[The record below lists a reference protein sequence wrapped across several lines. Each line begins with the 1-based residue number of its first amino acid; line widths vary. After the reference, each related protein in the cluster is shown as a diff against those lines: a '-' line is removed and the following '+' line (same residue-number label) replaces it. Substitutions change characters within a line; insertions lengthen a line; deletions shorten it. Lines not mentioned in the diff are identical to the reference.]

1 MKKNLLVALA
11 FAMMP
16 MMSWGQTVSQDDVV
30 TLDSRSRAFRQGE
43 VLVKFKTSA
52 RAQLRVKAD
61 GSFASSGMTGVDAV
75 LDKIGV
81 TDMEELMP
89 LTGMKRLPARAKAP
103 NGSEIKVAELSQ
115 LYRVK
120 FDATKNQNV
129 YAVVDQLKT
138 LADVEYAEPNY
149 LVYSLA
155 EGEGVEGFT
164 DPFVNLQWGPA
175 AINAT
180 KLWNKPTIS
189 DKRPVIAILDTGV
202 DITHPDLAGN
212 IWTNSAEQ
220 DGAEGEDDD
229 NNGFADDLHG
239 WDFVNQTGRMDDF
252 NGHGTHCAGIAAAVG
267 GNGKGIVGAN
277 PYALIM
283 PVTVMQSDGV
293 GDVATIIKGIDYA
306 AANGADVISM
316 SFGGYAYSLAEEQ
329 ALGRA
334 YATAVLVAAAGNDY
348 KCIYPGR
355 CEINK
360 SIDNGPMYP
369 AAFQF
374 VFGVEASVVG
384 GLPAP
389 FSNFDHDG
397 PLFSQFS
404 ESQLYNYELRAPGQG
419 IYSTYPDGKYKS
431 MSGTSMA
438 CPMAAGAISR
448 LLQVKEYPN
457 QEVLFGDLIHTRNGD
472 IDVLAAYNLTDA
484 DRKPELNIVTYE
496 LNDTEGGDG
505 DLRAD
510 AGETIALYP
519 TIKNSW
525 GQANNIKVWLTLG
538 ENEDETIVEFLDS
551 EHVDFGLNLS
561 SYAKAK
567 STNPI
572 RFKVN
577 DNCVDGRHIKLV
589 LHATCDNI
597 EGELIQDF
605 TITAENGVEIGG
617 VIAKD
622 DTLHAGVHYIVTTSI
637 GIPEGVTLTI
647 EPGSILKFKGNA
659 GISNAGTVIAN
670 GTPENRITFT
680 KADLD
685 DVEYSAFSMKL
696 TDVLNYIIVENFHI
710 KNNDSFTGKLSNAI
724 IRNCTF
730 ESWQVFSY
738 LRWDNSML
746 YNNVFESD
754 NGFAE
759 TINMV
764 NTNYIGN
771 TYKEMRLYTTFGL
784 HRALTLT
791 LPKGKNNIV
800 GNICDDKIIS
810 LYSNSSSVLL
820 LNVDGYLGTSSK
832 EIANKSIWDINDGIG
847 FSEFDLTNILTRP
860 NPEAPGI
867 VWKVVVNGYD
877 AQDEFEQLPPL
888 GVGKHKFEVYYS
900 KPVSK
905 DLTPTIAMGVRPPY
919 NSTSIAENG
928 SWNEAGDVYTAYV
941 TITGKMAN
949 DGLNRIR
956 VEGGEDLEHFEI
968 PIENTRFNVLIQAA
982 GSMSSGFMGEAGL
995 GKVSLTWDDQDENVD
1010 DILGFNMYR
1019 YQMQGDT
1026 LATDT
1031 VRLNERM
1038 IDSDVTTYTDFD
1050 VKPGE
1055 TYYYYYKIMR
1065 TSLMENS
1072 PSKTVAV
1079 TPRTASK
1086 GDANGSESVDVADV
1100 VTEINYM
1107 TGQEPQPFIF
1117 EAADVN
1123 ADLAINI
1130 LDVVGTINIILPAA
1144 EAGINS
1150 INERSASYSVED
1162 GILYLDTP
1170 VDIAGLQF
1178 AFNAPKGS
1186 EFTPLAAI
1194 DSFEKAGQWTADS
1207 RYMYIVYSMSGKTLK
1222 AGRHAILKIGEAET
1236 TEVVLSDTQGHNV
1249 IAMAGNATGISAV
1262 EKVQMTVAYPNPFAD
1277 KVTIPY
1283 AVGKDGRHNIRIAI
1297 TDLAGKDIHVYN
1309 AVKGYGNH
1317 SYIWQPATALAKGLY
1332 FATLYVDGRQIQTAK
1347 LIHE

>member
-1 MKKNLLVALA
+1 
-11 FAMMP
+11 MMP

-75 LDKIGV
+75 LEEIGV
-81 TDMEELMP
+81 IDMEELMP

-103 NGSEIKVAELSQ
+103 NGSEIKVAELGQ
-115 LYRVK
+115 LFRVK
-120 FDATKNQNV
+120 FDAAKNQNV
-129 YAVVDQLKT
+129 HAVVDQLKT

-155 EGEGVEGFT
+155 EAEGEGAEGFT

-180 KLWNKPTIS
+180 KLWSKPTIT

-229 NNGFADDLHG
+229 NNGFADDVHG

-283 PVTVMQSDGV
+283 PVAVMQSDGV

-334 YATAVLVAAAGNDY
+334 YATAVLVAAAGNDF
-348 KCIYPGR
+348 KCINPGY

-360 SIDNGPMYP
+360 SLNNGPMYP

-538 ENEDETIVEFLDS
+538 ENEDETIVEFLDA
-551 EHVDFGLNLS
+551 EQIDFGLSLS

-572 RFKVN
+572 RFKVS

-597 EGELIQDF
+597 EGELTQDF
-605 TITAENGVEIGG
+605 TITVENGVEIGG

-622 DTLHAGVHYIVTTSI
+622 DTLHAGVHYIVTNML

-647 EPGSILKFKGNA
+647 KPGTTVKFRDDVGIRCEGRCIVEGTADSLIIFTKDDLGSGACKSFYINNDIDTLKYVKFINLDFTKNYSTILAHMSKCQITSCNVYSASMGTEYGCANGCSFFENSINNTYDFDRGPAYDSYEFKDNNY
-659 GISNAGTVIAN
+659 ISNKFQKFV
-670 GTPENRITFT
+670 
-680 KADLD
+680 D
-685 DVEYSAFSMKL
+685 
-696 TDVLNYIIVENFHI
+696 TDNVYGPHM
-710 KNNDSFTGKLSNAI
+710 SN
-724 IRNCTF
+724 
-730 ESWQVFSY
+730 S
-738 LRWDNSML
+738 
-746 YNNVFESD
+746 
-754 NGFAE
+754 
-759 TINMV
+759 
-764 NTNYIGN
+764 NT
-771 TYKEMRLYTTFGL
+771 
-784 HRALTLT
+784 
-791 LPKGKNNIV
+791 NIV
-800 GNICDDKIIS
+800 GNICLENEEIFT
-810 LYSNSSSVLL
+810 LFSNRNSVC
-820 LNVDGYLGTSSK
+820 VFYPHSYLGSSNI
-832 EIANKSIWDINDGIG
+832 EIIRRGVYDNEKGYGYGQFN
-847 FSEFDLTNILTRP
+847 FFNILTIP
-860 NPEAPGI
+860 NPLAPPCI
-867 VWKVVVNGYD
+867 WKVVVNGYD

-905 DLTPTIAMGVRPPY
+905 EFTPTIAMGVRPPY
-919 NSTSIAENG
+919 NNTSIAEDG
-928 SWNEAGDVYTAYV
+928 SWNEAGDIYTAYV

-949 DGLNRIR
+949 DGLNRIS
-956 VEGGEDLEHFEI
+956 VSGGNGIGDYMNFEI
-968 PIENTRFNVLIQAA
+968 PIENTRFNVMIQAA

-1038 IDSDVTTYTDFD
+1038 IDSDVTTYTDYD

-1065 TSLMENS
+1065 TSLTENS

-1079 TPRTASK
+1079 TPKTASK

-1144 EAGINS
+1144 EAGISS

-1178 AFNAPKGS
+1178 AFNAPQGS

-1194 DSFEKAGQWTADS
+1194 DGFEKAGQWTADS

-1222 AGRHAILKIGEAET
+1222 AGRHAIMKIGEAET
-1236 TEVVLSDTQGHNV
+1236 AEVVLSDTQGHNV

-1283 AVGKDGRHNIRIAI
+1283 AVGKDGEHNIRIAI
-1297 TDLAGKDIHVYN
+1297 SDLAGKEIHVYN
-1309 AVKGYGNH
+1309 AVKGYGSH
-1317 SYIWQPATALAKGLY
+1317 SYTWQPATALAKGLY